1 MGVQSGDDSPWRIHR
16 RAPRRTSAAAL
27 RASKLIASRM
37 ATEVLLS
44 FRARISLGSLP
55 RQSIGGNVLARD
67 RDKSFE
73 RFRSSVLALFASGKY
88 RCTISQMASFP
99 AKVLG
104 SHLKKPGGI
113 GSQWPQME
121 SDFARATAG

>member
-27 RASKLIASRM
+27 RATKLIASRM

-44 FRARISLGSLP
+44 FRARISLGSLL
-55 RQSIGGNVLARD
+55 RQSVGGNVLACD

-73 RFRSSVLALFASGKY
+73 RFRSSRSGALCQRQIPLHYLPNG
-88 RCTISQMASFP
+88 QFP
-99 AKVLG
+99 C
-104 SHLKKPGGI
+104 
-113 GSQWPQME
+113 
-121 SDFARATAG
+121 